1 MSNWFQDPSS
11 PEANIVSSS
20 QKKKKKKKALEAAAA
35 APVEASEQPKKKK
48 NKKKQKKKSVA
59 DETDQPKPKKRRK
72 VDVEAEYL
80 MSNERLKAYGLNP
93 KKLKKKLFNQK
104 MKQAEWNDPE
114 FAKK

>member
-20 QKKKKKKKALEAAAA
+20 QKKKKKKKALEAAA